1 MTDWDPHARLLTITE
16 AAASIDRP
24 ASTIRR
30 WISEGRL
37 KPTAWLGWQALY
49 LEADILDVE
58 ATTRRKQKRT
68 KPNTNRATS

>member
-49 LEADILDVE
+49 LEADILTVE
-58 ATTRRKQKRT
+58 ATTRRKQNRT
-68 KPNTNRATS
+68 RTDTNRATA